1 MTQTVSVFEAHQT
14 QNRRKLYLSLN
25 PLVRVD
31 KIVSLGKS
39 EYRVYYH
46 NALASAPKMD
56 YDNIFVREYNWAE
69 KLWRKI
75 AS

>member
-1 MTQTVSVFEAHQT
+1 MTQTISVFEAHQT
-14 QNRRKLYLSLN
+14 QNRRKIYLSLN

-39 EYRVYYH
+39 EYRVYAK
-46 NALASAPKMD
+46 NGLTSAPKMD
-56 YDNIFVREYNWAE
+56 YDNLFAREYNWVE

-75 AS
+75 TS